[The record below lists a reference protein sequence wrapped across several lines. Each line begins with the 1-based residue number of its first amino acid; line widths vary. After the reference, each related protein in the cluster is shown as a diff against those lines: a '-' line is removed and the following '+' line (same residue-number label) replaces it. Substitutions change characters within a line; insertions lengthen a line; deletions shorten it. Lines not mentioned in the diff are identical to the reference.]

1 MSGPSRVYVLHIVLR
16 KRGLHWPLS
25 VASREVQNN
34 RMTHAQWKAVVWGLL
49 AASLLGI
56 AIFVGSRNLKHIDAA
71 LVGYTFACLFAAFG
85 VGYRYSMWLQRPPT
99 RMYWRRGWQSFL
111 RPGHIGHSLLGFVAR
126 FTGVFLLNMFIWRRS
141 RSRGL
146 SHMFIMWGCILA
158 AAITFPL
165 VFGWVYLETVPGD
178 LSSYKVFVFG
188 FPTFAFPHESVIGHL
203 LFHGLVWASFLVIA
217 GVLMALQ
224 RRLRD
229 HGAAA
234 LQSLQEDLLPLFML
248 FAVSVTGLLLT
259 VSYTWLK
266 GYAYEFLAITH
277 AVTVIFTLLWLP
289 FGKFFHIFQ
298 RPAQLAVKFY
308 KDVGQEGEPAI
319 CVRCQHPYATKIHI
333 EDLMVVEREL
343 GYRYDWPDHPAGH
356 YQRICPSCRRM
367 ALAVAQGRLW
377 AAATDEGGVDG
388 S

>member
-1 MSGPSRVYVLHIVLR
+1 MG
-16 KRGLHWPLS
+16 
-25 VASREVQNN
+25 REQ
-34 RMTHAQWKAVVWGLL
+34 RRAILWGLL
-49 AASLLGI
+49 AAGLLAL
-56 AIFVGSRNLKHIDAA
+56 AIFVGSRNLRHIDAA

-85 VGYRYSMWLQRPPT
+85 LGYRYAMWLQRPPT

-111 RPGHIGHSLLGFVAR
+111 RPGHLGRSLRDLVKR
-126 FTGVFLLNMFIWRRS
+126 FAGVFLLNLFIWRRS
-141 RSRGL
+141 RPRGL
-146 SHMFIMWGCILA
+146 THLLIMWGCLLA

-165 VFGWVYLETVPGD
+165 VFGWVHFETVPGD
-178 LSSYKVFVFG
+178 LATYRAFVFG
-188 FPTFAFPHESVIGHL
+188 FPAFDFPHESLVGHL

-217 GVLMALQ
+217 GVLLALQ

-234 LQSLQEDLLPLFML
+234 LQSLQEDLVPLFLL

-266 GYAYEFLAITH
+266 GYAYDFLAITH

-308 KDVGQEGEPAI
+308 KDVGAEGRSAA
-319 CVRCQHPYATKIHI
+319 CARCRQPFATASHV
-333 EDLMVVEREL
+333 EDLVVVEREL
-343 GYRYDWPDHPAGH
+343 GYCYDWPEDPAGH
-356 YQRICPSCRRM
+356 YQHVCPACRRKLL
-367 ALAVAQGRLW
+367 ALAQGRLW
-377 AAATDEGGVDG
+377 AAAADGGEGADG
-388 S
+388 R

>member
-1 MSGPSRVYVLHIVLR
+1 MT
-16 KRGLHWPLS
+16 
-25 VASREVQNN
+25 RE
-34 RMTHAQWKAVVWGLL
+34 QWKANFWGLFV
-49 AASLLGI
+49 AGLLGG
-56 AIFVGSRNLKHIDAA
+56 AIFVGSRNLQHIDAA

-85 VGYRYSMWLQRPPT
+85 LGYRYSMWLQRPPT

-111 RPGHIGHSLLGFVAR
+111 QKGHLLKSLKGFVVR
-126 FTGVFLLNMFIWRRS
+126 FASVFLLNQFIWRRS

-146 SHMFIMWGCILA
+146 THMLIMWGCLLA

-165 VFGWVYLETVPGD
+165 VFGWIYFETIPGD
-178 LSSYKVFVFG
+178 FTSYRIFVFG
-188 FPTFAFPHESVIGHL
+188 LPTVAFRHESLIGHL
-203 LFHGLVWASFLVIA
+203 IFHGLVWASFLVIA
-217 GVLMALQ
+217 GVLLALH

-234 LQSLQEDLLPLFML
+234 LQDLQEDLLPLFFL

-277 AVTVIFTLLWLP
+277 AVTVIFTILWLP

-308 KDVGQEGEPAI
+308 KDVGEEGEQAV
-319 CVRCQHPYATKIHI
+319 CARCEKPYATKLHI
-333 EDLMVVEREL
+333 EDLIVVEREL
-343 GYRYDWPDHPAGH
+343 GYQYDWPDHAAGH
-356 YQRICPSCRRM
+356 YQWICPSCRRKM
-367 ALAVAQGRLW
+367 LALAQGHLSPVPTVAGEPHG
-377 AAATDEGGVDG
+377 D
-388 S
+388 